1 MNILVTGGTG
11 FIGAELA
18 RTLVSRGENVVLFD
32 IYPNY
37 ARIGDI
43 KDKVKVVQG
52 NLAYW
57 AEVFNV
63 VKNYNIEGIHDTGSM
78 LSATSEA
85 SPWASFQTNVVGTMH
100 ILEAARLFGVGK
112 VVFTSTLATYGL
124 ACPAVVTDETIQRP
138 ITMYGCGKLYC
149 EVLGMY
155 YRNRFDMD
163 FRTVRYPAVIGP
175 GINTP
180 GIAQWNAWMIEYP
193 ALGKPF
199 ECYVTEDTKVPV
211 LYFKDAVRAV
221 DMIFQAPKEQIKMV
235 NYNVGGVTPSRTAK
249 ELEQAVK
256 SHIPDAQISYK
267 PDPKTMEVFRTMS
280 VDVFDDSKAR
290 QEWGWQP
297 LYSDFDKVVSDTI
310 KEIKMHPERYGLA

>member
-57 AEVFNV
+57 AEVFNA
-63 VKNYNIEGIHDTGSM
+63 VKNYNIEGIYHTGSM

-85 SPWASFQTNVVGTMH
+85 SPWASFQTNVAGTMH

-267 PDPKTMEVFRTMS
+267 PDPKTMEVFRSMN

-290 QEWGWQP
+290 QEWRWQP
-297 LYSDFDKVVSDTI
+297 LYSDFGKVVSDTT
-310 KEIKMHPERYGLA
+310 KGIKMHPERYGLA

>member
-63 VKNYNIEGIHDTGSM
+63 VKNYNIEGIHHTGSM